1 MRLYNY
7 YKMKDSLDAASEEL
21 KRVDHLIY
29 VSLKYTRTTDV
40 LKNVIERM
48 ITTCNCLMDALSE
61 HAKQTGKAKNLS
73 DLPLMKCKELKR
85 LYANDASLSALLD
98 FYILLRAL
106 NKAEY
111 SSINEYR
118 RHVTLIAQ
126 LDEGEYHVHIDKVTE
141 FYKTLKQYFDYI
153 KSLR

>member
-1 MRLYNY
+1 MRDKLEEAY
-7 YKMKDSLDAASEEL
+7 EEL

-48 ITTCNCLMDALSE
+48 ITTVECMMNALGE
-61 HAKQTGKAKNLS
+61 HAKQTGKIKV
-73 DLPLMKCKELKR
+73 LPLLPIMKCKELKR
-85 LYANDASLSALLD
+85 LYTEDSAIIEFLEFYVLLKA
-98 FYILLRAL
+98 I

-126 LDEGEYHVHIDKVTE
+126 LEEGEYHVHIDKVTE
-141 FYKTLKQYFDYI
+141 FYKNLKKYFEYI
-153 KSLR
+153 KSLM

>member
-1 MRLYNY
+1 MRDQVEEAY
-7 YKMKDSLDAASEEL
+7 EEL

-48 ITTCNCLMDALSE
+48 ITTAECMMNAVAE
-61 HAKQTGKAKNLS
+61 HAKQTGKVKTF
-73 DLPLMKCKELKR
+73 PIQPMMKCKELKR
-85 LYANDASLSALLD
+85 LYGTEQELNEFLEL
-98 FYILLRAL
+98 YILLKTL
-106 NKAEY
+106 SKAEY
-111 SSINEYR
+111 NSINEYR

-141 FYKTLKQYFDYI
+141 FYKSLKRYMDYI
-153 KSLR
+153 KAMM

>member
-1 MRLYNY
+1 MIYNH
-7 YKMKDSLDAASEEL
+7 YKMQDQIGEAFEEL

-48 ITTCNCLMDALSE
+48 ITTSECMMNAVAE
-61 HAKQTGKAKNLS
+61 HAKQTGKIKTF
-73 DLPLMKCKELKR
+73 PIQPMMKCKELKR
-85 LYANDASLSALLD
+85 LYATEQELIEFLE
-98 FYILLRAL
+98 FYILLKTL
-106 NKAEY
+106 SKAEY

-141 FYKTLKQYFDYI
+141 FYKNLKRYMDYI
-153 KSLR
+153 KSMT

>member
-1 MRLYNY
+1 
-7 YKMKDSLDAASEEL
+7 MKDSLDAAIEEL

-48 ITTCNCLMDALSE
+48 ITTCNCLINAMGE
-61 HAKQTGKAKNLS
+61 HAKQSGKIKNIP
-73 DLPLMKCKELKR
+73 DLPMMKCKELKR
-85 LYANDASLSALLD
+85 LYPQDEIVTTFLD
-98 FYILLRAL
+98 FYILLRTI

-126 LDEGEYHVHIDKVTE
+126 LEEGEYHIHIDKVTE
-141 FYKTLKQYFDYI
+141 FYKNLKKYLEYI
-153 KSLR
+153 KSLA

>member
-1 MRLYNY
+1 
-7 YKMKDSLDAASEEL
+7 MKDQLEEAFEEL

-48 ITTCNCLMDALSE
+48 IATAECLMNALAE
-61 HAKQTGKAKNLS
+61 HAKHTGKVKSLA
-73 DLPLMKCKELKR
+73 PHPIMKCKELKR
-85 LYANDASLSALLD
+85 LYSDNKSILEFLE
-98 FYILLRAL
+98 FYILLKAL
-106 NKAEY
+106 SKAEY

-126 LDEGEYHVHIDKVTE
+126 LDGGEYHVHIDKVTE
-141 FYKTLKQYFDYI
+141 FYKNMKLYMGEI
-153 KSLR
+153 KSLL

>member
-1 MRLYNY
+1 MR
-7 YKMKDSLDAASEEL
+7 DALELAYEEL

-48 ITTCNCLMDALSE
+48 ITTSNCLINALGE
-61 HAKQTGKAKNLS
+61 HAKQTGKIKNL
-73 DLPLMKCKELKR
+73 PEPPMMKCKELKR
-85 LYANDASLSALLD
+85 IYAGDDIITNFLD
-98 FYILLRAL
+98 FYILVRTI

-111 SSINEYR
+111 TSINEYR

-126 LDEGEYHVHIDKVTE
+126 LDEGEYHIHIDKVTE
-141 FYKTLKQYFDYI
+141 FYKNMKKYLEHI
-153 KSLR
+153 KSLAI